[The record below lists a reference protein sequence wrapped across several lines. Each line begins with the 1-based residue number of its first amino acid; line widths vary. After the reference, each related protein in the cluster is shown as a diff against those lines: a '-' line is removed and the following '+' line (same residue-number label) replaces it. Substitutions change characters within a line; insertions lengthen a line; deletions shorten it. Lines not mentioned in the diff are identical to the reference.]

1 MIYDISTYDLKPRSV
16 PEIEKRFGECYEKRK
31 TYSPLAASWHTEI
44 GPLNQ
49 IVQVWPYKDLGE
61 RERITAAAAKD
72 NVWPPDLGEFVLAVR
87 SDIML
92 PFTFSPEMK
101 PGKMGPYFEMRI
113 YTYQV
118 GGWTL
123 LADNWERALPARL
136 KYGPPCALLY
146 SELGALNKFVHIW
159 PFASLDQRNQVRD
172 QVKAAGIWPPSA
184 VAVKEGRKS
193 VALVAQE
200 NKILMPAAFSP
211 MQ

>member
-1 MIYDISTYDLKPRSV
+1 MIYEITTYDLKPRSV
-16 PEIEKRFGECYEKRK
+16 PEIEKRFGERYEKRK

-49 IVQVWPYKDLGE
+49 IIQVWPYKDLEE
-61 RERITAAAAKD
+61 RARITAAAAKD
-72 NVWPPDLGEFVLAVR
+72 NVWPPDLGEFVLAVQA
-87 SDIML
+87 DIML

-118 GGWTL
+118 GGLPL

-136 KYGPPCALLY
+136 KFGPPCALLY

-159 PFASLDQRNQVRD
+159 PYASLDERNQVRD

-184 VAVKEGRKS
+184 VAAKEGRKS
-193 VALVAQE
+193 VSLVAQE
-200 NKILMPAAFSP
+200 NKIVMPSAFSP
-211 MQ
+211 TQ